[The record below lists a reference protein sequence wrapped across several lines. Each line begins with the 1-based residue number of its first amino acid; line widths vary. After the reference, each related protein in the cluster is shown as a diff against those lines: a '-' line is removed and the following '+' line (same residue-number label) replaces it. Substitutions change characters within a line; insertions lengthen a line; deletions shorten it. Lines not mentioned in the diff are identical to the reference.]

1 MNPKRKTLQRLV
13 GGIAACV
20 STSVF
25 AVSEIAV
32 YHSPD

>member
-1 MNPKRKTLQRLV
+1 MNLKRKTLQLLV
-13 GGIAACV
+13 GGIATCL

-25 AVSEIAV
+25 AVSEIEV